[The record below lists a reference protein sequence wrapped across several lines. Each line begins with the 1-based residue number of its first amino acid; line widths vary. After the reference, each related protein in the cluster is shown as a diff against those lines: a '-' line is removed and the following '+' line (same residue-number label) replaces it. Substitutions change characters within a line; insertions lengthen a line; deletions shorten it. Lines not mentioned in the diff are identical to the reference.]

1 MIKNIIFD
9 VGMVLVDFRYM
20 EFSAELGFSPDEVK
34 AVCGAMINTPE
45 WEMLDK
51 GIITQSQAKDRFI
64 ARDPELKP
72 LIERFWKDLTE
83 IVRPFPRSKEWLRS
97 LKERGYNIYL
107 LTNYPEEMFALHSK
121 TQFDFL
127 DYVDGMVVSSYVKLT
142 KPDRRIYECLM
153 KKYSL
158 KSGECVFLDD
168 RPDNIKAAELLGIRA
183 ILVTG
188 QSKAI
193 DDLGRLLAELNTEE

>member
-9 VGMVLVDFRYM
+9 IGMVLVDFRYM
-20 EFSAELGFSPDEVK
+20 DYSAELGFSPDEVK

-45 WEMLDK
+45 WELLDR
-51 GIITQSQAKDRFI
+51 GMITQAQAKARFI
-64 ARDPELKP
+64 ARNPSLTSF
-72 LIERFWKDLTE
+72 IERFWQDLTE
-83 IVRPFPRSKEWLRS
+83 IVHPFPRSKEWLRS

-127 DYVDGMVVSSYVKLT
+127 EYVDGMIVSSHVKLT
-142 KPDRRIYECLM
+142 KPDRRIYECLL

-158 KSGECVFLDD
+158 NPGECVFLDD
-168 RPDNIKAAELLGIRA
+168 RPDNIKAAELLGLQT

-188 QSKAI
+188 QSEAI
-193 DDLGRLLAELNTEE
+193 DSLGRLLVKLNTEE